1 MSTRGRIGV
10 IKKVGSVESI
20 YCHFDG
26 YLEGVGKMLNDNYQN
41 YNDIKELIKLG
52 NISGLKEK
60 VNSNNKDEETIA
72 YHRNKGEDYKLNKP
86 MISKSLDEFQNTLF
100 DSWIGYIYLY
110 NEESKIW
117 LWDNYTIDDSKL
129 NLKPL
134 KDSFNL
140 KDKKPKAAIIGANGN
155 VFNLMGICSQALKK
169 AGYPDK
175 AEEMTKRITN
185 AKSYDEAI
193 FIMCEYIDPVNQDF
207 QTFEEINNSNIN
219 I

>member
-10 IKKVGSVESI
+10 IKKDGSVESI

-100 DSWIGYIYLY
+100 DSWIGYI
-110 NEESKIW
+110 
-117 LWDNYTIDDSKL
+117 
-129 NLKPL
+129 
-134 KDSFNL
+134 
-140 KDKKPKAAIIGANGN
+140 
-155 VFNLMGICSQALKK
+155 
-169 AGYPDK
+169 
-175 AEEMTKRITN
+175 
-185 AKSYDEAI
+185 
-193 FIMCEYIDPVNQDF
+193 
-207 QTFEEINNSNIN
+207 
-219 I
+219 